1 MCLVDDDVVK
11 LFGMEI
17 GQMLGNRRAHSKH
30 AGSRAYILARLIS
43 VECIDVAQESFI
55 TRAGGI
61 DNASA
66 VCKKED
72 ASGFGCQ
79 DVERRQEGFARAG
92 CRYQQSAGLA
102 LAMDC
107 SKCFESALLH
117 FIGLNFFKFAR
128 G

>member
-1 MCLVDDDVVK
+1 MRLVDDDVVE
-11 LFGMEI
+11 FIGMKI
-17 GQMLGNRRAHSKH
+17 AQMLGNRRAHSKH

-43 VECIDVAQESFI
+43 VECIGVAQESFI
-55 TRAGGI
+55 ARAGGI

-79 DVERRQEGFARAG
+79 DVERRQEGFARTG
-92 CRYQQSAGLA
+92 CRDQQSAGLA
-102 LAMDC
+102 LAVDC
-107 SKCFESALLH
+107 SERFESALLH
-117 FIGLNFFKFAR
+117 FIGLDFFMSAR